1 MSFRSSWVCKFS
13 FRINTGKGSVRRCH
27 CMELSIVAAPKDLFF
42 GIRLFPGVVN
52 YSWKAIVIDYDF
64 GRQYLW

>member
-1 MSFRSSWVCKFS
+1 
-13 FRINTGKGSVRRCH
+13 
-27 CMELSIVAAPKDLFF
+27 MELSIVAAPKDLFF